1 MPIYAVHVTDFTT
14 MIAVEHWWMYH
25 SNFGSF
31 MHALDQVRE
40 EPELEDQA
48 EQARA
53 EAPTNLVLDQGKLLC
68 I

>member
-1 MPIYAVHVTDFTT
+1 
-14 MIAVEHWWMYH
+14 MYH